1 MSVMAVMKYLFPRP
15 LPLWHAAAAVV
26 TGHMPLLLIPRL
38 LLPAE
43 SLLLFT
49 GICLLFLIRTR
60 LSFFIRIVAGTFL
73 AVNIHIGNTL
83 SLFSAELPD
92 NIDIMIHDVM
102 INSSDYYSVRG
113 RIININNKMYD
124 DTVFINIKIKGSF
137 KPACSGEVW
146 RIFRHVLRPVHGQ
159 LNEGQSNRQQYLLSE
174 RVLFSLTPG
183 RSEKL
188 SSDCNQ
194 RQKMI
199 ATYLPAMDNL
209 PHNGLMAALL
219 FGERRGITA
228 EQRRLVQET
237 GVAHVVAISGLHIG
251 LAALWGWWA
260 GRLLLLLLPLRM
272 VAPVIPS
279 VLSVCAAVAYVWLA
293 GFAVPA
299 CRALS
304 ALLLWHLLRWRHY
317 HLPAYQFVMISGAL
331 LLLAD
336 PLTILSAGFWL
347 SYTAVTALLFWHHTG
362 VFSRSN
368 VFIPLTPFARLWRN
382 IRSLLSYQCG
392 LFLLLLPVQG
402 FFFGGV
408 NMLSFLSN
416 LWVVP
421 VISFLTVPLLFAGLL
436 IGPALLLAD
445 FSLALALWPL
455 PFLAQGWMVT
465 GHIALIWIPLMW
477 AVVYIIRL
485 DMWRQHPLLLP
496 GMVFSCCLYLR
507 KTPLPEWSV
516 TVLDIGHGL
525 AAVVIKDGRA
535 VVYDTGNRFGSR
547 DDGLRT
553 VLPYLRYHRLTP
565 DWIMISHDH
574 RDHTGGLGSLRSA
587 YPAAVVKGNIPQA
600 DTPCR
605 RGERWLWQ
613 SLYFEVLWPDEK
625 YQMSKNDGS
634 CVIRISDGKHQVL
647 LTGDIE
653 KQAEKQ
659 LIKYKDE
666 LSATVL
672 QVPHHGSKTSSSE
685 FFIRAVNPAFAL
697 VSVARYS
704 PWRLPS
710 DKVRRRYHDLGV
722 QWHDTAHSGQISVS
736 FFADEVS
743 VATYRTHLSARWFS
757 AWFGDQ
763 PVNG

>member
-1 MSVMAVMKYLFPRP
+1 
-15 LPLWHAAAAVV
+15 
-26 TGHMPLLLIPRL
+26 
-38 LLPAE
+38 
-43 SLLLFT
+43 
-49 GICLLFLIRTR
+49 
-60 LSFFIRIVAGTFL
+60 
-73 AVNIHIGNTL
+73 
-83 SLFSAELPD
+83 
-92 NIDIMIHDVM
+92 
-102 INSSDYYSVRG
+102 
-113 RIININNKMYD
+113 
-124 DTVFINIKIKGSF
+124 
-137 KPACSGEVW
+137 
-146 RIFRHVLRPVHGQ
+146 
-159 LNEGQSNRQQYLLSE
+159 
-174 RVLFSLTPG
+174 
-183 RSEKL
+183 
-188 SSDCNQ
+188 
-194 RQKMI
+194 
-199 ATYLPAMDNL
+199 
-209 PHNGLMAALL
+209 
-219 FGERRGITA
+219 
-228 EQRRLVQET
+228 
-237 GVAHVVAISGLHIG
+237 
-251 LAALWGWWA
+251 
-260 GRLLLLLLPLRM
+260 
-272 VAPVIPS
+272 
-279 VLSVCAAVAYVWLA
+279 
-293 GFAVPA
+293 
-299 CRALS
+299 
-304 ALLLWHLLRWRHY
+304 
-317 HLPAYQFVMISGAL
+317 
-331 LLLAD
+331 
-336 PLTILSAGFWL
+336 
-347 SYTAVTALLFWHHTG
+347 
-362 VFSRSN
+362 
-368 VFIPLTPFARLWRN
+368 
-382 IRSLLSYQCG
+382 
-392 LFLLLLPVQG
+392 
-402 FFFGGV
+402 
-408 NMLSFLSN
+408 MLSFLSN

-436 IGPALLLAD
+436 IGPALPLAD

-477 AVVYIIRL
+477 AAVYIIRL

-496 GMVFSCCLYLR
+496 GMVLSCCLYLR

-516 TVLDIGHGL
+516 TILDIGHGL

-574 RDHTGGLGSLRSA
+574 RDHTGGLGSLRHA

-625 YQMSKNDGS
+625 YQLSKNDGS
-634 CVIRISDGKHQVL
+634 CVIRISDGKYHVL

-659 LIKYKDE
+659 LIRYKDE

-710 DKVRRRYHDLGV
+710 DKVRRRYHNLGV

>member
-1 MSVMAVMKYLFPRP
+1 MQVMVVLKYLFPRP
-15 LPLWHAAAAVV
+15 LSLWLVAAAVV
-26 TGHMPLLLIPRL
+26 AGHLPLLLMPRL
-38 LLPAE
+38 LSPAE
-43 SLLLFT
+43 NLLLA
-49 GICLLFLIRTR
+49 GCVCVLFFIRTQ

-73 AVNIHIGNTL
+73 AVNIHLSNTL
-83 SLFSAELPD
+83 SLFSAEQPEY
-92 NIDIMIHDVM
+92 IDIITHDIT
-102 INSSDYYSVRG
+102 INPSDYYSVRG
-113 RIININNKMYD
+113 RVININNKIYN
-124 DTVFINIKIKGSF
+124 DTAFINIKIKGAF
-137 KPACSGEVW
+137 KPVCAGEMW
-146 RIFRHVLRPVHGQ
+146 RIYRPVLRPVHGQ

-188 SSDCNQ
+188 SSGCNLRQ
-194 RQKMI
+194 RMI
-199 ATYLPAMDNL
+199 ARYLPRMDNL
-209 PHNGLMAALL
+209 PHSGLMAALL
-219 FGERRGITA
+219 FGERRGITP

-260 GRLLLLLLPLRM
+260 GRLLLLLLPQRVM
-272 VAPVIPS
+272 SYGIPV
-279 VLSVCAAVAYVWLA
+279 VLSVCAAIVYVWLA

-317 HLPAYQFVMISGAL
+317 HLPAYQFVVISAAL

-347 SYTAVTALLFWHHTG
+347 SYTAVAALLFWHHTG
-362 VFSRSN
+362 VLSRRPA
-368 VFIPLTPFARLWRN
+368 VIPVTRFTRLRRN
-382 IRSLLSYQCG
+382 TRLFLSYQSG

-408 NMLSFLSN
+408 NVLSFLSN

-436 IGPALLLAD
+436 TAPALQLAD
-445 FSLALALWPL
+445 YSLALALWPL
-455 PFLAQGWMVT
+455 PFLAQGWLVT
-465 GHIALIWIPLMW
+465 GHIALIWVPLMW
-477 AVVYIIRL
+477 VAVYIIRL

-496 GMVFSCCLYLR
+496 GMVCSCCLYLR
-507 KTPLPEWSV
+507 KTTPPEWSL
-516 TVLDIGHGL
+516 TLLDIGHGL

-535 VVYDTGNRFGSR
+535 VLYDTGNRFGSR

-553 VLPYLRYHRLTP
+553 VLPYLRYHRLVP
-565 DWIMISHDH
+565 DRIIISHDH
-574 RDHTGGLGSLRSA
+574 RDHTGGLDSLRRA

-605 RGERWLWQ
+605 RGERWVWQ

-625 YQMSKNDGS
+625 YQLSKNDGS
-634 CVIRISDGKHQVL
+634 CVIRISDGKYQVL

-653 KQAEKQ
+653 RQAEKQ
-659 LIKYKDE
+659 LMKYNDE

-710 DKVRRRYHDLGV
+710 DKVRRRYHHLGV
-722 QWHDTAHSGQISVS
+722 QWHDTAHSGQITVR
-736 FFADEVS
+736 FFAGKIS
-743 VATYRTHLSARWFS
+743 VVTYRFHLSARWFS

-763 PVNG
+763 AVNG

>member
-1 MSVMAVMKYLFPRP
+1 M
-15 LPLWHAAAAVV
+15 
-26 TGHMPLLLIPRL
+26 
-38 LLPAE
+38 
-43 SLLLFT
+43 
-49 GICLLFLIRTR
+49 IR
-60 LSFFIRIVAGTFL
+60 
-73 AVNIHIGNTL
+73 
-83 SLFSAELPD
+83 
-92 NIDIMIHDVM
+92 DII
-102 INSSDYYSVRG
+102 INPSDYYLVRG
-113 RIININNKMYD
+113 RIININNKSYD

-137 KPACSGEVW
+137 KPECAGEIW
-146 RIFRHVLRPVHGQ
+146 RIFRPVLRPVHGQ
-159 LNEGQSNRQQYLLSE
+159 LNEGQSNRQQYLFSE

-188 SSDCNQ
+188 SSVCNP

-199 ATYLPAMDNL
+199 AAYLPVMDNL
-209 PHNGLMAALL
+209 PHSGLMAALL
-219 FGERRGITA
+219 FGERRGITP

-260 GRLLLLLLPLRM
+260 GRLLLLLLPLRVM
-272 VAPVIPS
+272 SYLIPS
-279 VLSVCAAVAYVWLA
+279 VLSVCAAIAYVWLA

-299 CRALS
+299 CRALT

-317 HLPAYQFVMISGAL
+317 HLPAYQFVVISAAL
-331 LLLAD
+331 LLLSD
-336 PLTILSAGFWL
+336 PLTILSAGFRL
-347 SYTAVTALLFWHHTG
+347 SYTAVAALLFWHHTG
-362 VFSRSN
+362 ALFRRPD
-368 VFIPLTPFARLWRN
+368 FIPVTHFTRWWRN
-382 IRSLLSYQCG
+382 IRLFFSYQAG

-402 FFFGGV
+402 FFFGGM
-408 NMLSFLSN
+408 NTLSFLSN

-436 IGPALLLAD
+436 TEIALPLAD
-445 FSLALALWPL
+445 YSLTLALWPL
-455 PFLAQGWMVT
+455 PFLAQGWLAT
-465 GHIALIWIPLMW
+465 GHTALIWVPLMW
-477 AVVYIIRL
+477 VAVYIIRL

-516 TVLDIGHGL
+516 TLLDIGHGL
-525 AAVVIKDGRA
+525 AAVIIKDGRA
-535 VVYDTGNRFGSR
+535 VLYDTGNRFGSR

-553 VLPYLRYHRLTP
+553 VMPYLHYHRLTP

-574 RDHTGGLGSLRSA
+574 RDHTGGLNSLRRA

-605 RGERWLWQ
+605 RGERWVWQ

-625 YQMSKNDGS
+625 YQLSKNDGS
-634 CVIRISDGKHQVL
+634 CVIRISDGRYQVL

-697 VSVARYS
+697 VSVA
-704 PWRLPS
+704 L
-710 DKVRRRYHDLGV
+710 
-722 QWHDTAHSGQISVS
+722 
-736 FFADEVS
+736 
-743 VATYRTHLSARWFS
+743 
-757 AWFGDQ
+757 
-763 PVNG
+763 

>member
-1 MSVMAVMKYLFPRP
+1 MSVVAVLKYLFPRP
-15 LPLWHAAAAVV
+15 LPLWLAAAAVV
-26 TGHMPLLLIPRL
+26 AGHLPLLLMPRL

-43 SLLLFT
+43 SLLLF
-49 GICLLFLIRTR
+49 GSVCLLFLIRTR
-60 LSFFIRIVAGTFL
+60 LSFFIRIVISTFL
-73 AVNIHIGNTL
+73 VVNIHLSNTL
-83 SLFSAELPD
+83 SLFLTKQPD

-102 INSSDYYSVRG
+102 LNSTDYYSVRG
-113 RIININNKMYD
+113 RIININNKNYD
-124 DTVFINIKIKGSF
+124 DTVFINIKIKGAF
-137 KPACSGEVW
+137 KPECAGEIW
-146 RIFRHVLRPVHGQ
+146 RIFRPVLRPVHGQ

-183 RSEKL
+183 RSKIL
-188 SSDCNQ
+188 SSACNK

-199 ATYLPAMDNL
+199 ASYLPAMDNL
-209 PHNGLMAALL
+209 PHNWLMSALL
-219 FGERRGITA
+219 FGERRGITP
-228 EQRRLVQET
+228 EHRRLVQET

-260 GRLLLLLLPLRM
+260 GRLLLLLLPQRAM
-272 VAPVIPS
+272 SYRVPAVM
-279 VLSVCAAVAYVWLA
+279 SVCAAIAYVWLA

-317 HLPAYQFVMISGAL
+317 HLPGYQFVVISAAL

-336 PLTILSAGFWL
+336 SLTILSAGFWL
-347 SYTAVTALLFWHHTG
+347 SYTAVAALLFWHHTG
-362 VFSRSN
+362 VLSRRPDL
-368 VFIPLTPFARLWRN
+368 IPATRFARLWRN
-382 IRSLLSYQCG
+382 IRLFFSYQTG

-408 NMLSFLSN
+408 NVLSFLSN

-436 IGPALLLAD
+436 TEITLPPAD
-445 FSLALALWPL
+445 YSLALALWPL
-455 PFLAQGWMVT
+455 PFLAQGWLVT
-465 GHIALIWIPLMW
+465 GHIALIWAPLMW
-477 AVVYIIRL
+477 MAVYIIRL
-485 DMWRQHPLLLP
+485 DMWRQHPLVLP
-496 GMVFSCCLYLR
+496 GMVICCCLNLR
-507 KTPLPEWSV
+507 KTSQPVWSV
-516 TVLDIGHGL
+516 TLLDIGHGL
-525 AAVVIKDGRA
+525 AAVVIKDSRA
-535 VVYDTGNRFGSR
+535 VLYDTGNRFGSR

-553 VLPYLRYHRLTP
+553 VLPYLQYHRLTP
-565 DWIMISHDH
+565 DQIIISHDH
-574 RDHTGGLGSLRSA
+574 RDHTGGLGSLRRA

-600 DTPCR
+600 DAPCR
-605 RGERWLWQ
+605 RGERWVWQ

-625 YQMSKNDGS
+625 YQLSKNDGS
-634 CVIRISDGKHQVL
+634 CVIRISDGKYQVL

-710 DKVRRRYHDLGV
+710 DKVRRRYHNLGV

-736 FFADEVS
+736 FFAEEIS
-743 VATYRTHLSARWFS
+743 VATYRFHLSARWFS